1 MIIVFVIYLFFCT
14 SFLQYSFTSI
24 FTRIAFFHFTSLHF
38 PAIVPPLHS
47 ALRRGCSTFSE
58 YTVVSEIA
66 CAKISDDAPL
76 DKICLFGC
84 GVRFARALID

>member
-1 MIIVFVIYLFFCT
+1 MADENNFLHL
-14 SFLQYSFTSI
+14 SFL
-24 FTRIAFFHFTSLHF
+24 L
-38 PAIVPPLHS
+38 PLS

-58 YTVVSEIA
+58 YTVVSEIS

-84 GVRFARALID
+84 GVRFD